1 MSNIKLERLNSSI
14 QREVSLILANEMK
27 DRQIQFVTVTA
38 VKTAGDLSSCK
49 IYVTILDKDRREET
63 MSTLKNAKG
72 FVRSSLAGRLDI
84 RHVPEI
90 DFVYDESIEYGMK
103 IEEKIKEIHDN

>member
-1 MSNIKLERLNSSI
+1 MNNVKLERLNSSI

-38 VKTAGDLSSCK
+38 AKTAKDLSSCK
-49 IYVTILDKDRREET
+49 VYVTVLDKERKEDT
-63 MSTLKNAKG
+63 LDSLKNARG
-72 FVRSSLAGRLDI
+72 FVRSALAQRLDI

-103 IEEKIKEIHDN
+103 IEEIIKEIHD